1 MYANDSVC
9 IQAQRRNQTIEE
21 LKVIYKLVVSL
32 KVLKKFSDRKLFKYL
47 CAVFNIITRKTLL
60 DYCRKYPAAATA
72 LQEWYHELVNADFKN
87 FNELKKVYGNASLVA
102 DDRVVFNIMGN
113 KYRLV
118 VRIVFD
124 FKAIQVKWFGTHAE
138 YDKIDV
144 KTIPFKKK

>member
-1 MYANDSVC
+1 M
-9 IQAQRRNQTIEE
+9 
-21 LKVIYKLVVSL
+21 
-32 KVLKKFSDRKLFKYL
+32 
-47 CAVFNIITRKTLL
+47 FNIITRRTLL
-60 DYCRKYPAAATA
+60 AYAKRYPMAATA
-72 LQEWYHELVNADFKN
+72 LFEWYHEFVLADFKN
-87 FNELKKVYGNASLVA
+87 FNELKKVYGNTSLIS

-144 KTIPFKKK
+144 ATIQYKK